1 MKVSPLALN
10 DVETRPAMP
19 ARSERRRSE
28 YPVCV
33 TDAVR
38 VGPVALP
45 ELVALILY
53 ASEVFPLR
61 VTGSAPVMV
70 VVRVR
75 DRVSPEAVP
84 VRL

>member
-10 DVETRPAMP
+10 DVETRPPMP
-19 ARSERRRSE
+19 ARSERRRRE

-45 ELVALILY
+45 ELAAFIL
-53 ASEVFPLR
+53 
-61 VTGSAPVMV
+61 
-70 VVRVR
+70 
-75 DRVSPEAVP
+75 
-84 VRL
+84 

>member
-1 MKVSPLALN
+1 MLTAGGLFVWFWIWVNVSPLALN

-45 ELVALILY
+45 ELVAFIL
-53 ASEVFPLR
+53 
-61 VTGSAPVMV
+61 
-70 VVRVR
+70 
-75 DRVSPEAVP
+75 
-84 VRL
+84 